1 MTVVAEPLPTPG
13 HGGIQRTE
21 PSRPVAQEIQSW
33 LPEAEVILF
42 GSRATGT
49 WRPRSDINLAPIGIS
64 PDTDVMHTRIKR
76 MRLLRLPTRT
86 DRHTSRSLSL
96 PGLILRRPALPF
108 RTLPGTVRGPTPTG
122 EQPPAIS
129 QGNPWPRV
137 QLQAAQS
144 CLMRSLR
151 AVGTGAPAD
160 VLFHVQEALESRGP
174 QRHRY
179 SPGRRSRAAG
189 WCTGRTS
196 AVGSADGYAIT
207 ARHHRL
213 SRSFR
218 VLEPVDSIQV

>member
-1 MTVVAEPLPTPG
+1 MSTSGAGCGQNGTPAERCKGEGSNMTVVAEPLPTPG

-96 PGLILRRPALPF
+96 PGLILRRPALPC
-108 RTLPGTVRGPTPTG
+108 RTLPGTVRGPHANRGTTTSHIAG
-122 EQPPAIS
+122 QSMA
-129 QGNPWPRV
+129 QGS
-137 QLQAAQS
+137 AAGS
-144 CLMRSLR
+144 PKLS
-151 AVGTGAPAD
+151 D
-160 VLFHVQEALESRGP
+160 ALSPCRW
-174 QRHRY
+174 HRD
-179 SPGRRSRAAG
+179 PGRCPVPCPGSLGKSWSTAA
-189 WCTGRTS
+189 
-196 AVGSADGYAIT
+196 
-207 ARHHRL
+207 
-213 SRSFR
+213 
-218 VLEPVDSIQV
+218 PVQPR